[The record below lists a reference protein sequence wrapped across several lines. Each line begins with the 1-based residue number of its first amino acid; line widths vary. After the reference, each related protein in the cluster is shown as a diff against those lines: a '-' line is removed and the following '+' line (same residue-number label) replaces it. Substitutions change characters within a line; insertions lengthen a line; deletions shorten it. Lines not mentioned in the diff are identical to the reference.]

1 MLLQILLIVNV
12 IMIAMEISNGVFAKN
27 EVQFHKEESIEDK
40 IFQLE
45 QNVVKL
51 DGIIDQ
57 IIKSEKL

>member
-1 MLLQILLIVNV
+1 
-12 IMIAMEISNGVFAKN
+12 MIAMEISNGVFAKN
-27 EVQFHKEESIEDK
+27 EDQFHKEESIEDK